1 MGSKRKLAK
10 EIVEHILW
18 REPGV
23 KYIYDLFGGGGAVSF
38 MALQYPQIKTVFYN
52 ELNTGVCE
60 LLRKIQKEGVTD
72 EFYQWIDRETFNAN
86 KDKDDWF
93 GGLCKIVWSFGNN
106 SQKGYL
112 FGKEIEG
119 IKREAHEYL
128 MANGYDKT
136 VATRVNLVKK
146 FKQDKNIIGRFE
158 LEQLE
163 NLERLQQLEN
173 LERLH
178 QLENLERLEIS
189 NLSYE
194 QVKIT
199 TPIHETVIYLD
210 PPYKGT
216 EKYQHDISHDDLLAW
231 IKSSPYK
238 IYLSSYEFDGL
249 FECLSMKHRSTLSAT
264 ANNKVEEKLFCRYD
278 QVFGGEIGKLFT

>member
-1 MGSKRKLAK
+1 MGSKRKLAPS
-10 EIVEHILW
+10 IVDFII
-18 REPGV
+18 RQNCGV

-86 KDKDDWF
+86 KNKGDWF
-93 GGLCKIVWSFGNN
+93 GGLCKVIWSFGNN
-106 SQKGYL
+106 QRDYL
-112 FGKEIEG
+112 FGKDIEE
-119 IKREAHEYL
+119 IKREAHFYL
-128 MANGYDKT
+128 MQNGYDKT
-136 VATRVNLVKK
+136 AATRVNLVKK

-163 NLERLQQLEN
+163 QLQQ
-173 LERLH
+173 
-178 QLENLERLEIS
+178 LEIS

-199 TPIHETVIYLD
+199 TPKHETVIYLD

-216 EKYQHDISHDDLLAW
+216 EKYQHDISHEKLLEW
-231 IKSSPYK
+231 IKNTEYK
-238 IYLSSYEFDGL
+238 VYLSSYEFDGL
-249 FECLSMKHRSTLSAT
+249 YECHAMKHRCTMSAT
-264 ANNKVEEKLFCRYD
+264 ANNRVEEKLFCNYD
-278 QVFGGEIGKLFT
+278 EDRQVQLTLF